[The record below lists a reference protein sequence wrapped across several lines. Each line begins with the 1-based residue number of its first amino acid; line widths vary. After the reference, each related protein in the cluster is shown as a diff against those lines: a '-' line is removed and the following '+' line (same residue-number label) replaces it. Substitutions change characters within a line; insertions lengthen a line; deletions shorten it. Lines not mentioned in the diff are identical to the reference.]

1 MHSFEH
7 LHVDLNKTLPLNT
20 ETTLEMH
27 VLKNAPSRKLTFVHV
42 KGRGNLKRD
51 RALEFMLASHFP
63 YIVDCDLRFLY
74 NGDTL
79 DIL

>member
-1 MHSFEH
+1 M
-7 LHVDLNKTLPLNT
+7 KTS
-20 ETTLEMH
+20 LEIH
-27 VLKNAPSRKLTFVHV
+27 VLKNAPSCSSTFMHSSHV

-51 RALEFMLASHFP
+51 RALVFMLASHFP
-63 YIVDCDLRFLY
+63 YVVDCDLRFLY